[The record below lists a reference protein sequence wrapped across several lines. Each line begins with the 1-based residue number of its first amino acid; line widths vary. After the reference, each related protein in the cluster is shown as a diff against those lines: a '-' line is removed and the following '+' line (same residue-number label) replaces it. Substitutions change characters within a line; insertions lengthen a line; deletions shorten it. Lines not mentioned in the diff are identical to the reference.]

1 MEKTV
6 NVGDREVR
14 FRASAL
20 TPRIYRERTGRDLFI
35 DIAKLETAIKDAGQ
49 SAGTL
54 PIEALTIFEDVAFTM
69 AKQADSSVPDTAD
82 DWLDEFGVFDIYVV
96 LPQIIALWRGNTATT
111 SKPKK
116 K

>member
-6 NVGDREVR
+6 NVGDRKVR

-35 DIAKLETAIKDAGQ
+35 DIAKLESAIKDAGE
-49 SAGTL
+49 SKGTL
-54 PIEALTIFEDVAFTM
+54 PVEALTIFEDVAFTM

-82 DWLDEFGVFDIYVV
+82 EWLDTFGVFDIYVV